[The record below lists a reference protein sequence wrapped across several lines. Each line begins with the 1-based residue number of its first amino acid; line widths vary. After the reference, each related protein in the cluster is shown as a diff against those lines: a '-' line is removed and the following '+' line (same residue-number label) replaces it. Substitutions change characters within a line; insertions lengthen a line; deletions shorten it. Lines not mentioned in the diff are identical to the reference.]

1 MQFSGKFMEKKMISQ
16 LFILLS
22 LLFTIN
28 CSNSDSNLTGIN
40 PNDSLSIP
48 GYNLVWHDE
57 FNGSSI
63 DEAKWRHEVNG
74 NGGGNNELQYYT
86 DRPENSFVSKGLLNI
101 VANQEEYTGS
111 DGTRSYTS
119 ARLNTKLTQSFKY
132 GKITARIK
140 LPYGQ
145 GIWPAFWM
153 LGSNIEQVGWP
164 KCGEIDIVEMV
175 GGGDGRDNVVYGTLH
190 WDNNGHAYQGGNTHL
205 STGIF
210 ADDFHEFTVDW
221 DSTKVY
227 WYLDGN
233 LFYSLNITD
242 PTLSEFHEQF
252 FLILNLAVGGNWPG
266 NPIEGTVFPQ
276 TMYVDYVRVYQKK

>member
-1 MQFSGKFMEKKMISQ
+1 MQFSGNLMVKKMTSEI
-16 LFILLS
+16 FILLS

-28 CSNSDSNLTGIN
+28 CSNSDSELTGIN

-74 NGGGNNELQYYT
+74 YGGGNNELQYYT
-86 DRPENSFVSKGLLNI
+86 DRTENSFVSKGLLNI
-101 VANQEEYTGS
+101 VANQEVYTGS

-153 LGSNIEQVGWP
+153 LGSNIDQVGWP
-164 KCGEIDIVEMV
+164 KCGEIDIMEMV
-175 GGGDGRDNVVYGTLH
+175 GGGDERDNVIYGTLH
-190 WDNNGHAYQGGNTHL
+190 WDNNGIARQGGNTNL

-266 NPIEGTVFPQ
+266 NPSEATVFPQ